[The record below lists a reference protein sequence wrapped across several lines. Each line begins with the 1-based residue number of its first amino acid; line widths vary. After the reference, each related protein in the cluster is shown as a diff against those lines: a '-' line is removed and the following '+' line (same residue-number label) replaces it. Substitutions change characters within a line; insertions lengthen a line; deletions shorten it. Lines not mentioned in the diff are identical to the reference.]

1 MSRRPHKLVVVL
13 GDDLADQLESIAR
26 KKGTSVE
33 DLLRERAIPEWMGKR
48 RVVNQRVF
56 EEGRKRTR
64 RANNRY
70 RRSELVRQNVRGR

>member
-56 EEGRKRTR
+56 EEGRKRPR

-70 RRSELVRQNVRGR
+70 KRSELVRQNARGR